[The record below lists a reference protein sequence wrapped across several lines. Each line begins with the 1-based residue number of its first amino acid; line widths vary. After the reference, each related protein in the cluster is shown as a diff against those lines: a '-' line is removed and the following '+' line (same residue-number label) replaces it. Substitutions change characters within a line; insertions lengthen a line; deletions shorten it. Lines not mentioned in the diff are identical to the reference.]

1 MMLNTQYNTPNV
13 GLFKLFLLTHFVPRR
28 VKEGPLSVLKVFTF
42 LQYLAGCRDSN
53 PRCYECSRVC
63 NFRRFRTTKCR
74 LLNVVSFGSIYCTYV
89 KDSSSMKLHSIEAW
103 TQGWEFTLFTLV
115 ALLERTTR
123 ALCYLQKEQQ
133 ERISP
138 FALYKKSK
146 LLLLLFLKE
155 RLDQNELIAIFT
167 FLNT

>member
-28 VKEGPLSVLKVFTF
+28 VCPKGFYIFTIFGRMPGFVSKMLRMQPGVQFSQISHHKMSSFKCCIIWQHILYICKRFVFNKVTF
-42 LQYLAGCRDSN
+42 NWSMNSGLGIR
-53 PRCYECSRVC
+53 
-63 NFRRFRTTKCR
+63 
-74 LLNVVSFGSIYCTYV
+74 SF
-89 KDSSSMKLHSIEAW
+89 A
-103 TQGWEFTLFTLV
+103 LV
-115 ALLERTTR
+115 AALLEKTTR

>member
-89 KDSSSMKLHSIEAW
+89 KDSSSIKLHSIEAW
-103 TQGWEFTLFTLV
+103 TQGWEFALV

-123 ALCYLQKEQQ
+123 AICYLQKEQQ